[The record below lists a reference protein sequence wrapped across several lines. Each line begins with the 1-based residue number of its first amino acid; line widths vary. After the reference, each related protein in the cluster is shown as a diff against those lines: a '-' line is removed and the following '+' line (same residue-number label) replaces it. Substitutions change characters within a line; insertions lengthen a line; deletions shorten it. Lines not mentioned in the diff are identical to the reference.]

1 MGMNTNKRSLSTS
14 NFREYAV
21 FLLKLVLML
30 MTVLFIISRFI
41 PSYTGEYAAA
51 LIDKV
56 ERLENIEGSKIVLIG
71 NSNVAYGFKSELI
84 EEKFGMPVVNMGFH
98 GDFGNVFHE
107 GMAKL
112 NVCEGDIY
120 IICHSDYT
128 DLGKIDHAPIVWAA
142 LENHPQ
148 LWRILR
154 AEDIWP
160 VLKGFPVYLKRCIS
174 REMDGTRNQQG
185 LREAFNE
192 YGDICINN
200 ETGSDLFYEGAVY
213 IPNISVRVMKRI
225 NKLDKYLKERGATL
239 LIAGYPIGDGE
250 YTPDKEYFAN
260 YRGGLESFLTCPVI
274 SDFTDY
280 MFDYQYFYNSSLHL
294 NQEGAVLRTEQLIED
309 LERYFQKT
317 A

>member
-1 MGMNTNKRSLSTS
+1 MDTNRHSLFTS
-14 NFREYAV
+14 NFREYGI
-21 FLLKLVLML
+21 FLQKLGFMFMIVL
-30 MTVLFIISRFI
+30 IIFSHFI
-41 PSYTGEYAAA
+41 PSYSGEYAAA

-56 ERLENIEGSKIVLIG
+56 ERLESIEGAKIVLIG

-84 EEKFGMPVVNMGFH
+84 EEKFGLPVVNMGFH

-107 GMAKL
+107 EMTKL

-128 DLGKIDHAPIVWAA
+128 DLGKIDHAPLVWAA
-142 LENHPQ
+142 IENHPR

-160 VLKGFPVYLKRCIS
+160 VLKGFPVYLKKCIN
-174 REMDGTRNQQG
+174 RDMDGIRNQEG
-185 LREAFNE
+185 LRDAFNE
-192 YGDICINN
+192 YGDICINK

-213 IPNISVRVMKRI
+213 IPNISVKVMQRI
-225 NKLDKYLKERGATL
+225 NRLDKYLEKRGATL

-250 YTPDKEYFAN
+250 YTPDKENFSN
-260 YRGGLESFLTCPVI
+260 YRENLQTFLTCPVI

-280 MFDYQYFYNSSLHL
+280 MFDYKYFYNSSLHL
-294 NQEGAVLRTEQLIED
+294 NEDGAVLRTEQLIED
-309 LERYFQKT
+309 LERYFQETK
-317 A
+317 